1 MLVLAV
7 VSFQNNLPRT
17 GWAAVYDHPLEGSG
31 NGTNGKHGLFSTHND
46 GERLEENKN
55 CKKKDIEIRGVILSC
70 WSKIVLLSSTRSTR
84 PDVIRCDLSPST

>member
-17 GWAAVYDHPLEGSG
+17 GWAAVYNHSLEGSG

-46 GERLEENKN
+46 GERLEENKR
-55 CKKKDIEIRGVILSC
+55 IARRRILRYGV
-70 WSKIVLLSSTRSTR
+70 
-84 PDVIRCDLSPST
+84 